1 MNIKN
6 LIAISLVVSLVPSL
20 SYADKT
26 FKVRNDGSYTI
37 KQIKISGKKDHVV
50 CKGLQGWG
58 NTCQF
63 TEGNVGDSMKITIES
78 NGTVIMKTL
87 KDKKLTCKGAIPN
100 ISCSH

>member
-20 SYADKT
+20 SYA
-26 FKVRNDGSYTI
+26 FKVQNDGSYTI
-37 KQIKISGKKDHVV
+37 KQIKISNKKAHWVV